1 MSIIVKIFSKGMAGL
16 IIFVGTVQW
25 FFMILI
31 SESFQPGY
39 NSSLHYVSSLGVG
52 TTALAYNLSIIIFG
66 LSLVVSSIILY
77 KTLSIKLFILLLL
90 ITGIFIIGVG
100 VFPEDSRPMHG
111 YVTAFAFIF
120 AVSLPIVSFKMLNR
134 LFSYISIV
142 LGLITLTLLIF
153 FFPYLGLPA
162 ESTTTIL
169 GLAKGTMERLVIY
182 PLLIWMISFS
192 VSLMQPNTN

>member
-1 MSIIVKIFSKGMAGL
+1 MAGL

>member
-1 MSIIVKIFSKGMAGL
+1 VSIIIKIFSNGSAGL
-16 IIFVGTVQW
+16 IIFVGSVQW
-25 FFMILI
+25 LMMILI
-31 SESFQPGY
+31 SENFQPGY

-52 TTALAYNLSIIIFG
+52 TTALAYNLSIIVFG

-77 KTLSIKLFILLLL
+77 KTLGVKLLTSLLL

-120 AVSLPIVSFKMLNR
+120 AVSLPIVSFKMLNHP
-134 LFSYISIV
+134 FSYISIV
-142 LGLITLTLLIF
+142 IGLVTLALLIF

-192 VSLMQPNTN
+192 VSLLQPNMN